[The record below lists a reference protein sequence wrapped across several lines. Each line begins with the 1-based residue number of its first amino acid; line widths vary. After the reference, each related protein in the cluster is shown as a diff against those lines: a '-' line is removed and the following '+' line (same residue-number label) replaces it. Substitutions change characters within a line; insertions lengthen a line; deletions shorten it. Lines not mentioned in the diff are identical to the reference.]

1 MVMYLG
7 DFCFNIDIFYCLKSK
22 LLQCCNILILNVNT
36 ADFGERG
43 PESDATGT
51 CNVPCVIML
60 HFDILC
66 ISFRL
71 FQGGKGGTN
80 SVKTEKL
87 QAIFHYF
94 RRITKESK

>member
-1 MVMYLG
+1 MFQDTGALEKEALG
-7 DFCFNIDIFYCLKSK
+7 QTHGTQELNSNKS
-22 LLQCCNILILNVNT
+22 
-36 ADFGERG
+36 
-43 PESDATGT
+43 
-51 CNVPCVIML
+51 CVIV
-60 HFDILC
+60 DVILC

>member
-1 MVMYLG
+1 MLIYLG
-7 DFCFNIDIFYCLKSK
+7 ESIIYPFNNQGQMPSTQELVYYSK
-22 LLQCCNILILNVNT
+22 
-36 ADFGERG
+36 E
-43 PESDATGT
+43 
-51 CNVPCVIML
+51 
-60 HFDILC
+60 LC
-66 ISFRL
+66 IIISITFLHPLHILRL